1 MLSLTRLAL
10 VVACTS
16 FVACASGPE
25 PRSGGDDS
33 AETKRRKKKRKK
45 KKKSSVFGK
54 KEIRDDEVRITDDPV
69 EPEDDGGDGEV
80 AARPKKKK
88 ATDDD
93 PEEAERQRDR
103 EERAARQRE
112 RDEREARER
121 EERER
126 EAREREEREERER
139 EEREDREK
147 VAKAKKKK
155 KKKKA
160 KVVAAKAKRPPKAE
174 EDIPEIEMDSSAEE
188 SDDDER
194 SDPPEDD
201 GGGVIEMTGLE
212 EDPLAEPRVA
222 AIPVPGVDDE
232 EPEDEAEEEVALAPG
247 TWPMQINDRPLVLP
261 KDKIA
266 AHAGLR
272 VSKLTLPGATPD
284 VKTSTTSQFLTL
296 GGTYGIGEKAEV
308 GFDYALGIS
317 PGTVK
322 GPFTLHGAYRAVLK
336 PKLEIAVAAG
346 VAIDFAQIT
355 NAMMMTT
362 TQTSYSLQ
370 LGAWARYRVNRKVS
384 LFSGVPATPASPATL
399 SKLSF
404 ALPPLPYQLAIGL
417 NNSGTVALDLPAGL
431 GYQAKPNVYAFAMLN
446 LAHLRIANT
455 ANAFLFKDFI
465 PFTLGGFYTRKL
477 LDVGVVFSDDLKQGS
492 DYLRLDL
499 LVRYSIK

>member
-1 MLSLTRLAL
+1 MLSLPRLAL
-10 VVACTS
+10 LVACTS

-33 AETKRRKKKRKK
+33 AETKRKKKKRKK
-45 KKKSSVFGK
+45 KKKSSVFAK
-54 KEIRDDEVRITDDPV
+54 KQVRDDEVTITDDPV
-69 EPEDDGGDGEV
+69 EREEDQEEV

-88 ATDDD
+88 AKDDD
-93 PEEAERQRDR
+93 PEERERERDR
-103 EERAARQRE
+103 AERAARQRE

-126 EAREREEREERER
+126 QARQREEREERER
-139 EEREDREK
+139 EEREEREREK

-155 KKKKA
+155 KKA
-160 KVVAAKAKRPPKAE
+160 RVVAAKAKRKPKAE
-174 EDIPEIEMDSSAEE
+174 EDVPEIEMDSEPEE
-188 SDDDER
+188 EVEDEPRSDDDD
-194 SDPPEDD
+194 SD
-201 GGGVIEMTGLE
+201 VIEMTGLD

-232 EPEDEAEEEVALAPG
+232 EPEDEPEEEVALPPG
-247 TWPMQINDRPLVLP
+247 AWPMQINDRPLVLA

-284 VKTSTTSQFLTL
+284 VTTSTTSQFLML
-296 GGTYGIGEKAEV
+296 GGTYGISDKAEV

-322 GPFTLHGAYRAVLK
+322 GPFTLHGAYRAVTK

-346 VAIDFAQIT
+346 LAIDFAQIT

-404 ALPPLPYQLAIGL
+404 ALPPLPYQLALGL
-417 NNSGTVALDLPAGL
+417 NNSGTVALDLPAGV

-477 LDVGVVFSDDLKQGS
+477 LDVGIVFADDLKQGS